1 MTEDFINKTHTYAIV
16 GASNNPTKYGY
27 KVLKNLRESGY
38 TVIPI
43 NPKEDNIQGIKAYK
57 TLKSYNS
64 KINVVIFI
72 VPPPVTEKV
81 LEELNLLKIK
91 KAWMQPG
98 SESKKAISY
107 CKIHNIDCIHDTCIM
122 LQKKN

>member
-1 MTEDFINKTHTYAIV
+1 MTEDFINKTYTYAIV

-27 KVLKNLRESGY
+27 KVLKTMRESGY

-72 VPPPVTEKV
+72 VPPQVTEKV
-81 LEELNLLKIK
+81 LVELNRLKIK

-98 SESKKAISY
+98 SESKKAIIY
-107 CKIHNIDCIHDTCIM
+107 CETHNIECIHDTCIM